1 MQITL
6 TNTLGR
12 RKEVFVPWSPPMVSM
27 YVCGPTVYDYV
38 HIGHARTFVAFD
50 GIKRYL
56 WLRGF
61 SVTHVQNI
69 TDIDDKIIKKAA
81 ELGVDWRQVSETYA
95 KDYLELL
102 GQLKVRVDVHPR
114 VTDHIN
120 EIIKFIEGL
129 IEKGHAYVAPS
140 GSVYFDVDTYP
151 DYGRLSGN
159 LSKTLWNQGEEITSE
174 KRHPYDFAL
183 WKAAKPGEPWWES
196 PWGRGRPGWH
206 IECSVM
212 STRYLGSK
220 IDIHAGGSD
229 LVFPHHENERAQS
242 ESLLGDKW
250 VKYWLH
256 SGMLTIR
263 GEKMSKSLGNIVS
276 LRDAIKEWGADT
288 IRVWVLSS
296 HYRSPLEYS
305 EQSLSQAKR
314 LVERLRDI
322 ATDIVRRSAHESF
335 AHYLKDQDLDIIARL
350 QGLLAKWHEAMSN
363 DFNMSEAISAVW
375 EFTNEYYRSVASSE
389 SGAVLAAAHK
399 VLLDFN
405 RVYAVVDGIIEG
417 APVAAAAPALE
428 GALVDLLVEVRSQLR
443 KAKMYDLSDY
453 IRSRLSS
460 LGFVLMDK
468 GDKTEWRRVS
478 TAPSGSG
485 NA

>member
-1 MQITL
+1 MI

-12 RKEVFVPWSPPMVSM
+12 RKETFRPWSPPLVGM

-50 GIKRYL
+50 GVKRYL
-56 WLRGF
+56 WLRGY

-69 TDIDDKIIKKAA
+69 TDIDDKIIKRAS
-81 ELGVDWRQVSETYA
+81 ELGVDWKQVADTYA

-102 GQLKVRVDVHPR
+102 GILRVRVDVHPR
-114 VTDHIN
+114 VTEHIS

-129 IEKGHAYVAPS
+129 IEKGYAYAAAS
-140 GSVYFDVDTYP
+140 GSVYFDVDAYP

-159 LSKTLWNQGEEITSE
+159 LSKTLWDQGEEASAE

-183 WKAAKPGEPWWES
+183 WKSAKPGEPWWES

-212 STRYLGSK
+212 STRYIGPK

-229 LVFPHHENERAQS
+229 LIFPHHENERAQS

-276 LRDAIKEWGADT
+276 LRDAIKEWGPET
-288 IRVWVLSS
+288 IRMWVLTS
-296 HYRSPLEYS
+296 HYRSSLEYS

-322 ATDIVRRSAHESF
+322 ATDLSRRLSKEQYS
-335 AHYLKDQDLDIIARL
+335 HYVGDQDLQSMLKLRNIHN
-350 QGLLAKWHEAMSN
+350 GWHEAMSN
-363 DFNMSEAISAVW
+363 DFNMSEAAGALW
-375 EFTNEYYRSVASSE
+375 EFTNVYYKDVASKDS
-389 SGAVLAAAHK
+389 AVLLATAYK
-399 VLLDFN
+399 VLVDFN
-405 RVYAVVDGIIEG
+405 KVYAVLDDI
-417 APVAAAAPALE
+417 LE
-428 GALVDLLVEVRSQLR
+428 
-443 KAKMYDLSDY
+443 
-453 IRSRLSS
+453 
-460 LGFVLMDK
+460 
-468 GDKTEWRRVS
+468 
-478 TAPSGSG
+478 
-485 NA
+485 